1 MKIVYLDSYALN
13 PGDLSWDALQAI
25 GEVVL
30 YKTTAPEEVYGRICD
45 ADVVVVNKVLLGA
58 DLLTALPRLKLIAVT
73 ATGVNNVD
81 LDAARSSGIDVCNVP
96 AYSTMSVVQM
106 IFAHIFH
113 HTNNIA
119 QHSESV
125 ADGAWET
132 SKQFCFWQSEQI
144 EIAEKTLGIVGFGN
158 IGYALAKVA
167 LAFGMKV
174 IVLSRS
180 QRETDLAISYVTKE
194 QLFAESDYVSLCCA
208 LTEETKGI
216 INRDTLR
223 LMKSSAMVINTGRG
237 PLIEES
243 ALVEA
248 LEEEKIAAA
257 GIDVL
262 SQEPPR
268 DGSPLIGAKNCTVT
282 PHIAWATK
290 EARTRALAIT
300 VENIAGYLAQKP
312 LNIVN

>member
-13 PGDLSWDALQAI
+13 PGDLSWDALQAL

-30 YKTTAPEEVYGRICD
+30 YDATAPDDVYDRICD

-58 DLLTALPRLKLIAVT
+58 GLLAKLSQLKLIAVT

-81 LDAARSSGIDVCNVP
+81 LDAARSNGIDVCNVP

-113 HTNNIA
+113 RTNNVA

-125 ADGAWET
+125 AAGAWEK
-132 SKQFCFWQSEQI
+132 SEQFCFWQSEQV

-174 IVLSRS
+174 IVLSKS
-180 QRETDLAISYVTKE
+180 QRETDLSIIYVTKE
-194 QLFAESDYVSLCCA
+194 QLFAESDYLSLCCA
-208 LTEETKGI
+208 LTEDTKGI
-216 INRDTLR
+216 INSETLSQ
-223 LMKSSAMVINTGRG
+223 MKSSAMIINTGRG
-237 PLIEES
+237 PLIEED

-248 LEEEKIAAA
+248 LEAGRIAAA

-262 SQEPPR
+262 SQEPPL
-268 DGSPLIGAKNCTVT
+268 DGSPLIGAKNCSVT

-300 VENIAGYLAQKP
+300 VDNINSFIAQKP